1 MTPML
6 RARLVLAASLLA
18 SPAFAQSDGASMR
31 TLVKLG
37 QTLEVIDDQ
46 GQEVRGRV
54 RSLSADA
61 LTLDRKGTQTEIPF
75 QRITQIARPNDN
87 LANGAL
93 IGLGAGVAFGLVG
106 ATVGTDDCDEV
117 YYECYGGPRFIA
129 AAALVFGAIGAGIGV
144 GVDALIHRERV
155 IYRRDGR
162 RQTRVA
168 PVVGPGVGG
177 AVVSV
182 TW

>member
-6 RARLVLAASLLA
+6 QARLVLAASLIA
-18 SPAFAQSDGASMR
+18 SPAFAQSDGASIR

-37 QTLEVIDDQ
+37 QTLEVIDEQ
-46 GQEVRGRV
+46 GQEVRGKV
-54 RSLSADA
+54 RALSADA

-75 QRITQIARPNDN
+75 ERITQIARPNDG
-87 LANGAL
+87 LGNGAL
-93 IGLGAGVAFGLVG
+93 IGLGAGVAFGLL
-106 ATVGTDDCDEV
+106 ASTAGTDNCDG
-117 YYECYGGPRFIA
+117 YYYCGSGWVIGSG
-129 AAALVFGAIGAGIGV
+129 LVFGGIGAGIGV
-144 GVDALIHRERV
+144 GVDALIRRDRV

-168 PVVGPGVGG
+168 PVIGPGVGG